1 MRGRT
6 LTALLFVAILSLLA
20 ADFTVGCGS
29 QAYVYGPVSQKFD
42 MSGQETDRLIEINGH
57 TYSVPNDF
65 YHTVQVGD
73 TVRFNGRQW
82 SVVKRA
88 GAPVQPATSP

>member
-20 ADFTVGCGS
+20 ADMTVGCGS

-42 MSGQETDRLIEINGH
+42 VSGQETDRLIEINGQ
-57 TYSVPNDF
+57 TYVVPHYF
-65 YHTVQVGD
+65 YAIVEVGD

-82 SVVKRA
+82 SIVKHA

>member
-1 MRGRT
+1 
-6 LTALLFVAILSLLA
+6 
-20 ADFTVGCGS
+20 
-29 QAYVYGPVSQKFD
+29 

-57 TYSVPNDF
+57 TYSVPHGF
-65 YHTVQVGD
+65 YNIVQVGD

-82 SVVKRA
+82 EIVKRA